1 MLPAEQMEDLVL
13 AVGSMNNEEVKP
25 WKAATGKILSQGTVM
40 KVQLP
45 LIAAEFSAAIQ
56 RYIYNISSFFAVLKL
71 VMKLGK
77 CIQE

>member
-1 MLPAEQMEDLVL
+1 VLLAEQMEDLVL

-45 LIAAEFSAAIQ
+45 LIAAEFSAAI
-56 RYIYNISSFFAVLKL
+56 RRCIYNICSCFFTFKQRV
-71 VMKLGK
+71 GT
-77 CIQE
+77 